1 MDDGTKRNKTRLQWT
16 IDQQD
21 SGLLQ
26 PGHAIILAPE
36 MLAMVIEAVGL
47 TRDLANAG
55 LRDSNED
62 LSSLEGTRLD
72 AVLGALLVELHALNN
87 GARSTALVP
96 NPDRQRANGG
106 AQQPDN
112 HHPVD
117 YLLRHEAVGAYEVL
131 RWLGMK
137 QDQSMQFVLDA
148 VRHALGRSTLLA
160 KRKEL
165 AEEGK
170 LEETRNWFFNIAVR
184 PPLPGDADTP
194 PDFMANSAVMH
205 RITDRLRFTA
215 DRFLELYP
223 KKHR

>member
-1 MDDGTKRNKTRLQWT
+1 MDDGTKRSNTRLRRI
-16 IDQQD
+16 IDRHANE
-21 SGLLQ
+21 LLL
-26 PGHAIILAPE
+26 PGHAIILSPE
-36 MLAMVIEAVGL
+36 MLAMLIEAVGL

-55 LRDSNED
+55 LRDSDGD
-62 LSSLEGTRLD
+62 LNSLEGTRLD
-72 AVLGALLVELHALNN
+72 AVLGALLVELHALNS

-96 NPDRQRANGG
+96 NPGRQRADGG

-112 HHPVD
+112 NHPID

-131 RWLGMK
+131 RWLGVK
-137 QDQSMQFVLDA
+137 QDQSMRFVLDA
-148 VRHALGRSTLLA
+148 IRHALGRSTLLA

-170 LEETRNWFFNIAVR
+170 LEETRNWFFNLAVR
-184 PPLPGDADTP
+184 PPLPGNADTP

-223 KKHR
+223 KKPR